1 MFPFAIFSK
10 IKNSIKYR
18 VVNQRPG
25 LYLYMLFPVACSF
38 LATFVIARLFNT
50 TFPDFHISWSSNF
63 HVHHFVYG
71 FFVLAAAGY
80 LALVHDGPRA
90 KYLVSLLYGF
100 GFGLVMDEY
109 ALWLKLT
116 DTEIDRWSYDGLLV
130 FVGVVLL
137 IISAKPGV
145 KLIKNLWPFD

>member
-1 MFPFAIFSK
+1 MK
-10 IKNSIKYR
+10 DSIRYR
-18 VVNQRPG
+18 VVNHRPG
-25 LYLYMLFPVACSF
+25 LYLYILFPVAFSF
-38 LATFVIARLFNT
+38 LITFIVTRLLSNA
-50 TFPDFHISWSSNF
+50 FPNFYIPWSSNF
-63 HVHHFVYG
+63 RVHHFVYG
-71 FFVLAAAGY
+71 FFILATAGY

-116 DTEIDRWSYDGLLV
+116 DADIDRWSYDGLLV
-130 FVGVVLL
+130 FVGVVML